1 MLTQT
6 QTKVRVELK
15 DFLTVLCLFL
25 SDPHI
30 LYLNLPV
37 VLTFVVVFYIF
48 RFLVVLITIS
58 KKIQ

>member
-6 QTKVRVELK
+6 QTKVRVQLK

-30 LYLNLPV
+30 LYLNCPV
-37 VLTFVVVFYIF
+37 VLTFVFF
-48 RFLVVLITIS
+48 LFFFKFLVVLITIS